1 MNKKIAIVF
10 PGQGSQCLNMGND
23 LLEYAAYNEV
33 LDKACEIKNDL
44 RQVITNDEAKLNDTL
59 YAQLALVA
67 NQIGTYQV
75 LNELFDVKVD
85 ATCGFSLGEY
95 SAYYVSNV
103 LGVNDL
109 LEVIKSRSENM
120 AKLNNSGTMKAVIGL
135 TIDQVNSLLLELNQ
149 EFNTNIS
156 VANYNLKNQIV
167 IAGLKSDFALIDEK
181 LNAAARRVVELK
193 VSGAFHTSEY
203 NEVGQSF
210 IEEIKSIN
218 FNDAQTDLYSNLT
231 AKKLDHIDLEY
242 LKLHMTN
249 GVNWYDQINT
259 MISDG
264 ITTFVEIGPKPV
276 VSNLIKKIDRSVEV
290 IHVCDQES
298 MKQLEDLW
306 TRK

>member
-1 MNKKIAIVF
+1 MNKKIAVVF

-23 LLEYAAYNEV
+23 LLEYRAYSEI
-33 LDKACEIKNDL
+33 LDLACQYQSDL
-44 RQVITNDEAKLNDTL
+44 KQVITEDEQKLNDTL

-67 NQIGTYQV
+67 NQIGTYNV
-75 LNELFDVKVD
+75 LNELFEVKVD

-95 SAYYVSNV
+95 SSYYVAQIFD
-103 LGVNDL
+103 VNNIL
-109 LEVIKSRSENM
+109 KVIKSRSENM

-135 TIDQVNSLLLELNQ
+135 TIDQVNELLAELNQ

-181 LNAAARRVVELK
+181 LNQAARRVVELK
-193 VSGAFHTSEY
+193 VSGAFHTSQY
-203 NEVGQSF
+203 AEVAQSF
-210 IEEIKSIN
+210 IDEIKDVT
-218 FNDAQTDLYSNLT
+218 FNEVQTDLYSNLT
-231 AKKLDHIDLEY
+231 ADKIDAVDLEY

-249 GVNWYDQINT
+249 GVNWYDEIIKMIN
-259 MISDG
+259 DG

-290 IHVCDQES
+290 IHVSDQES
-298 MKQLEDLW
+298 MKKLEDLW
-306 TRK
+306 IRK

>member
-1 MNKKIAIVF
+1 MNKKIAVVF

-23 LLEYAAYNEV
+23 LLEYRAYSEI
-33 LDKACEIKNDL
+33 LDLACQYQSDL
-44 RQVITNDEAKLNDTL
+44 KQVITEDEQKLNDTL

-67 NQIGTYQV
+67 NQIGTYNV
-75 LNELFDVKVD
+75 LNELFEVKVD

-95 SAYYVSNV
+95 SAYYVAQIFD
-103 LGVNDL
+103 VNNIL
-109 LEVIKSRSENM
+109 KVIKSRSENM

-135 TIDQVNSLLLELNQ
+135 TIDQVNELLAELNQ

-181 LNAAARRVVELK
+181 LNQAARRVVELK
-193 VSGAFHTSEY
+193 VSGAFHTSQY
-203 NEVGQSF
+203 AEVAQSF
-210 IEEIKSIN
+210 IDEIKDVT
-218 FNDAQTDLYSNLT
+218 FNEVQTDLYSNLT
-231 AKKLDHIDLEY
+231 ADKIDAVDLEY

-249 GVNWYDQINT
+249 GVNWYDEIIKMIN
-259 MISDG
+259 DG

-290 IHVCDQES
+290 IHVSDQES
-298 MKQLEDLW
+298 MKKLEDLW
-306 TRK
+306 IRK

>member
-1 MNKKIAIVF
+1 MNKKIAVVF

-23 LLEYAAYNEV
+23 LLEYRAYSEI
-33 LDKACEIKNDL
+33 LDLACQYQSDL
-44 RQVITNDEAKLNDTL
+44 KQVITEDEQKLNDTL

-67 NQIGTYQV
+67 NQIGTYNV
-75 LNELFDVKVD
+75 LNELFEVKVD

-95 SAYYVSNV
+95 SAYYVAQIFDVDSI
-103 LGVNDL
+103 LK
-109 LEVIKSRSENM
+109 VIKSRSENM

-135 TIDQVNSLLLELNQ
+135 TIDQVNELLAELNQ

-167 IAGLKSDFALIDEK
+167 IAGLKSDFTLIDEK
-181 LNAAARRVVELK
+181 LNQAARRVVELK
-193 VSGAFHTSEY
+193 VSGAFHTSQY
-203 NEVGQSF
+203 AEVAQSF
-210 IEEIKSIN
+210 IDEIKDVT
-218 FNDAQTDLYSNLT
+218 FNEVQTDLYSNLT
-231 AKKLDHIDLEY
+231 ADKIDAVDLEY

-249 GVNWYDQINT
+249 GVNWYDEIIKMIN
-259 MISDG
+259 DG

-290 IHVCDQES
+290 IHVSDQES
-298 MKQLEDLW
+298 MKKLEDLW

>member
-1 MNKKIAIVF
+1 MNKKIAVVF

-23 LLEYAAYNEV
+23 LLEYRAYSEIFD
-33 LDKACEIKNDL
+33 LACQYQSDL
-44 RQVITNDEAKLNDTL
+44 KQVITEDEQKLNDTL
-59 YAQLALVA
+59 YAQLALVT
-67 NQIGTYQV
+67 NQIGTYNV
-75 LNELFDVKVD
+75 LNELFEVKVD

-95 SAYYVSNV
+95 SAYYVAQIFD
-103 LGVNDL
+103 VNNIL
-109 LEVIKSRSENM
+109 KVIKSRSENM

-135 TIDQVNSLLLELNQ
+135 TIDQVNELLAELNQ

-181 LNAAARRVVELK
+181 LNQAARRVVELK
-193 VSGAFHTSEY
+193 VSGAFHTSQY
-203 NEVGQSF
+203 AEVAQSF
-210 IEEIKSIN
+210 IDEIKDVT
-218 FNDAQTDLYSNLT
+218 FNEVQTDLYSNLT
-231 AKKLDHIDLEY
+231 ADKIDAVDLEY

-249 GVNWYDQINT
+249 GVNWYDEIIKMIN
-259 MISDG
+259 DG

-290 IHVCDQES
+290 IHVSDQES
-298 MKQLEDLW
+298 MKKLEDLW